1 MSADF
6 IDGNKAL
13 LLRRAILLQLEAA
26 SPASLPPDALS
37 AGLEI
42 YALPSDPKTL
52 AAARLSAPEG
62 ACGAFPFPH
71 IVRSRPRKAYCG
83 GKGLF
88 RVRGILIWGKIFPKS
103 PIIHQN

>member
-52 AAARLSAPEG
+52 SAALTICARRGLWSFPIPAYRPLTSAQSLLRREG
-62 ACGAFPFPH
+62 
-71 IVRSRPRKAYCG
+71 
-83 GKGLF
+83 
-88 RVRGILIWGKIFPKS
+88 
-103 PIIHQN
+103 II

>member
-37 AGLEI
+37 A
-42 YALPSDPKTL
+42 
-52 AAARLSAPEG
+52 
-62 ACGAFPFPH
+62 
-71 IVRSRPRKAYCG
+71 
-83 GKGLF
+83 
-88 RVRGILIWGKIFPKS
+88 
-103 PIIHQN
+103 

>member
-37 AGLEI
+37 AGLK
-42 YALPSDPKTL
+42 YTLCLP
-52 AAARLSAPEG
+52 
-62 ACGAFPFPH
+62 
-71 IVRSRPRKAYCG
+71 
-83 GKGLF
+83 
-88 RVRGILIWGKIFPKS
+88 ILKPWRR
-103 PIIHQN
+103 